1 MAIITTI
8 INNKGGVGK
17 TSSCTAMGSILGA
30 LGYRC
35 LMIDNDFQ
43 GNTTATFIPENQ
55 EIKKSIVDIFHM
67 TDFTKENVQECI
79 LHTQYAGID
88 IIPALPEH
96 RDTDVYLY
104 SQVGKRIVQK
114 VLNKALRQIKDEY
127 DFILIDTHPD
137 ANMVAQNALCA
148 SDYVLTPVRP
158 DGYSYQGITPT
169 TNEILKIAQDE
180 DMNPN
185 LNFLGVF
192 ITASNTKTGIYKTL
206 RNFYQTEFG
215 DDFIPVTIRQDS
227 AVDAVTTYL
236 SPLPYLLGGQD
247 YRSNAKWKGIYDY
260 LELMKYIEM
269 IEYPDYVVARTAIE
283 ILDMNVIVSIDK
295 TDKSNPKICGLEY
308 TAEEPVLT
316 EYDNHPCVTGSKL
329 IEDALAND
337 TLEHIKQFIITIANI
352 ERMIKVGKKKYAKVK
367 ELVGDQK
374 EI

>member
-1 MAIITTI
+1 M
-8 INNKGGVGK
+8 
-17 TSSCTAMGSILGA
+17 
-30 LGYRC
+30 
-35 LMIDNDFQ
+35 
-43 GNTTATFIPENQ
+43 
-55 EIKKSIVDIFHM
+55 H
-67 TDFTKENVQECI
+67 FTHPICRHRYN
-79 LHTQYAGID
+79 
-88 IIPALPEH
+88 PSPSEH

-247 YRSNAKWKGIYDY
+247 YRSMRNGKVFTI
-260 LELMKYIEM
+260 
-269 IEYPDYVVARTAIE
+269 
-283 ILDMNVIVSIDK
+283 ILN
-295 TDKSNPKICGLEY
+295 
-308 TAEEPVLT
+308 
-316 EYDNHPCVTGSKL
+316 
-329 IEDALAND
+329 
-337 TLEHIKQFIITIANI
+337 
-352 ERMIKVGKKKYAKVK
+352 
-367 ELVGDQK
+367 
-374 EI
+374 